1 MTVNR
6 IQIRASLNDDSVV
19 IPIGQTFDE
28 AGREQLIET
37 YEQTELQDNINEIID
52 YETTTYSHT
61 GVVPALNPLTHD
73 YKHTTN
79 FGFITPLA
87 ILTLCHRHTPSV
99 IYRITISE
107 TSKIIHQQF
116 LQI

>member
-37 YEQTELQDNINEIID
+37 YEQTELQDNINEIINSFED
-52 YETTTYSHT
+52 PNSL
-61 GVVPALNPLTHD
+61 PKSKA
-73 YKHTTN
+73 
-79 FGFITPLA
+79 ITD
-87 ILTLCHRHTPSV
+87 IVIVKTL
-99 IYRITISE
+99 
-107 TSKIIHQQF
+107 K
-116 LQI
+116 